1 MVRDV
6 VYAASLCV
14 GIVLA
19 LGVQARAVLRG
30 LIPAAASRKLGH
42 VALGTGLI
50 ASLLGYSDAPSA
62 RWCATLPLAFALVC
76 FLLVGTGIVAAP
88 ALLRAGTRQGDR
100 REFLFGPA
108 LLVLG
113 SSLSLLAFWRS
124 SPVGLSAVAV
134 LVYGDGLAELA
145 GRRFPSP
152 RIPWNPEK
160 SLAGALAVALCGAAG
175 ALMVLVVFAT
185 FGHLRTPL
193 HELLGP
199 VAVVS
204 FVGALVESLPLGRWD
219 NLVLPLTCAAV
230 GVLVF

>member
-1 MVRDV
+1 VARDV
-6 VYAASLCV
+6 LYAVGLCL
-14 GIVLA
+14 GIAFA

-30 LIPAAASRKLGH
+30 LIPTAASRKLGH

-50 ASLLGYSDAPSA
+50 ASLFGYSDAPSV
-62 RWCATLPLAFALVC
+62 RWIAALPFAFALVS
-76 FLLVGTGIVAAP
+76 FSLVGTGLVAAP
-88 ALLRAGTRQGDR
+88 ELLRAGTRQGDR

-108 LLVLG
+108 LLVVG
-113 SSLSLLAFWRS
+113 SALCLLTFWRS
-124 SPVGLSAVAV
+124 SPVGLGAVAV
-134 LVYGDGLAELA
+134 LVYGDGLAEFA

-152 RIPWNPEK
+152 RIPWNRDK
-160 SLAGALAVALCGAAG
+160 SFAGALSVFLCGAAG
-175 ALMVLVVFAT
+175 AVIVLGAFAA
-185 FGHLRTPL
+185 FGHVRTPL
-193 HELLGP
+193 DELIGP